1 MGYEYGANRFV
12 GRDFFERLRE
22 ESFSS
27 GRSSE
32 ERLQSWVSRLYSL
45 LLSTLRDPLT
55 RSSIEHFVQGVCR
68 DVSMEVLGVDLVP
81 QSFPLSVDELV
92 RSVSTAVQKVIKEKV
107 DEYVNRGLVEPTSD
121 SVARFSRVKTLE
133 VLGACFEH
141 SLIRLGVVV

>member
-12 GRDFFERLRE
+12 GRDFFEKLRG

-27 GRSSE
+27 ARGSE

-45 LLSTLRDPLT
+45 LLSMLRDPLT
-55 RSSIEHFVQGVCR
+55 RGSIERFVQGVCR
-68 DVSMEVLGVDLVP
+68 DISVKMLGVDLVP
-81 QSFPLSVDELV
+81 QSFPLDVDELV

-107 DEYVNRGLVEPTSD
+107 DEYVNEGLVEPTSD
-121 SVARFSRVKTLE
+121 SVVTFSRVKTLE
-133 VLGACFEH
+133 VLGTCFEH